1 MEAKIEKI
9 PKCMEA
15 KNMLLNNQRVTEKV
29 KEKKKRKKK
38 EIEIKKTTAKINETK
53 SFFFKR

>member
-1 MEAKIEKI
+1 MKEQDKTPEKQLGGDSQSTRKRMEAKIEKI

-29 KEKKKRKKK
+29 KEKKKKKK
-38 EIEIKKTTAKINETK
+38 
-53 SFFFKR
+53 

>member
-29 KEKKKRKKK
+29 KEKKKK